1 VASAVSAP
9 LWAAVEG
16 LASVWRSTDI
26 VPGYAE
32 MLTRRT
38 QGLGGGLAMIL
49 ARFDNLEAQ
58 PLLLAHLLQATPD
71 YQRFK
76 QQPGA
81 EEFLQRGGRLG
92 QAFLETVEWWRS
104 RLPGYPNMPV
114 PQLVRGGPLSSD
126 EVTFRVPWPRG
137 LRGQRLQFT
146 PAPPTAAGL
155 LGMPAPAA
163 DAAAR
168 AIGTALVGSPQVQA
182 LQQAQEALTDEDRA
196 ALTSARDRAR
206 AALSPP
212 ELDAKAGELLLNRL
226 AYREAVDADAVES
239 LYGNARRYSQAF
251 AAVDRLLEQAAALL
265 SQAVVYGP
273 ARRLGPVLRAERL
286 HGGDGW
292 TEIIVPEPWPPLRLA
307 EVALFDSPALANA
320 MFVEG
325 MTIRLGRT
333 SGVATVRGRLLP
345 DSPGLRV

>member
-1 VASAVSAP
+1 MSAA

-16 LASVWRSTDI
+16 LAGVWRGTDV

-32 MLTRRT
+32 VITKRT
-38 QGLGGGLAMIL
+38 QGLGRELTLIL
-49 ARFDNLEAQ
+49 AGFGNLEAQ

-71 YQRFK
+71 YQRFS
-76 QQPGA
+76 QQPDA
-81 EEFLQRGGRLG
+81 DKFLKGGKRLG

-104 RLPGYPNMPV
+104 RLPGYPNLPV
-114 PQLVRGGPLSSD
+114 PQLVRGGPLSLD

-146 PAPPTAAGL
+146 PAPPSAAGL

-163 DAAAR
+163 DEAAR
-168 AIGTALVGSPQVQA
+168 AIGSALVGCSQVRA
-182 LQQAQEALTDEDRA
+182 LQQAQEDLTNDDRA

-212 ELDAKAGELLLNRL
+212 ELDARAGELLLNRL
-226 AYREAVDADAVES
+226 AYREVVAADAVES
-239 LYGNARRYSQAF
+239 LDGNARRYSQAF
-251 AAVDRLLEQAAALL
+251 NAVDRLLEQAAALL

-273 ARRLGPVLRAERL
+273 VRRLGPVLRAERL
-286 HGGDGW
+286 HGGSGW

-307 EVALFDSPALANA
+307 EVALFNSPALANA
-320 MFVEG
+320 MLVEG
-325 MTIRLGRT
+325 MTIQLGRI
-333 SGVATVRGRLLP
+333 SGVATVSGRLLP
-345 DSPGLRV
+345 DSAGLRA

>member
-1 VASAVSAP
+1 MSAP
-9 LWAAVEG
+9 LWAAVER
-16 LASVWRSTDI
+16 LAGVWRSSDV

-32 MLTRRT
+32 VLTKRS
-38 QGLGGGLAMIL
+38 QGLGRELAMIL
-49 ARFDNLEAQ
+49 AGFGSLEAQ
-58 PLLLAHLLQATPD
+58 PLLLAHLLPATPD

-81 EEFLQRGGRLG
+81 EEFLQRGSRLG

-104 RLPGYPNMPV
+104 RLPGYPNMPA
-114 PQLVRGGPLSSD
+114 PQLVRGGPLSWD

-155 LGMPAPAA
+155 LGTPAPAT
-163 DAAAR
+163 DEAAR
-168 AIGTALVGSPQVQA
+168 AIGTALVSSSQVQA
-182 LQQAQEALTDEDRA
+182 LQQAEEDLTNDDRES
-196 ALTSARDRAR
+196 LTRARDRAR

-212 ELDAKAGELLLNRL
+212 ELDATAGELLLDRL
-226 AYREAVDADAVES
+226 AYREAVVADAVES
-239 LYGNARRYSQAF
+239 LEGNARRYSDAF
-251 AAVDRLLEQAAALL
+251 DAVDRLLEQAAALF

-307 EVALFDSPALANA
+307 EIVVFDSPALTNA
-320 MFVEG
+320 MLVEG
-325 MTIRLGRT
+325 MTIQLERT
-333 SGVATVRGRLLP
+333 HGIATVRGRLLP
-345 DSPGLRV
+345 DSAGLHV

>member
-1 VASAVSAP
+1 MSAP

-16 LASVWRSTDI
+16 LAGVWRSSDI

-32 MLTRRT
+32 VLTNPT
-38 QGLGGGLAMIL
+38 QGLGGELRMIL
-49 ARFDNLEAQ
+49 AGFDNLEAQ

-81 EEFLQRGGRLG
+81 EEFLQRGGRLV

-104 RLPGYPNMPV
+104 RLPGYPNMPA

-137 LRGQRLQFT
+137 LRQRRLQFT

-182 LQQAQEALTDEDRA
+182 FQQAQQALSDEDRA
-196 ALTSARDRAR
+196 ALTGARDRAR

-212 ELDAKAGELLLNRL
+212 ELDKKAGELLLNRL
-226 AYREAVDADAVES
+226 AYREAVAADAVET
-239 LYGNARRYSQAF
+239 LHGNARRYSQAF
-251 AAVDRLLEQAAALL
+251 DAVDRLLEQAAALL

-292 TEIIVPEPWPPLRLA
+292 TEVIVLEPWPPVRLA

-320 MFVEG
+320 VLVEG
-325 MTIRLGRT
+325 MVIQLGRT
-333 SGVATVRGRLLP
+333 GGVATVRGRLLP
-345 DSPGLRV
+345 NSAGLRLQTG